1 MVGVIG
7 IALSVKLI
15 LSKVFFEKKS
25 TTLDFFTTITIFI
38 YRVGHKNP
46 YIKDMEHKRKYRELD
61 DRIKQSIGQALR
73 GKPKSESHKQHLSQA
88 LQDYWKTVP
97 SRGNNE
103 VKSSN
108 TDDE

>member
-1 MVGVIG
+1 M
-7 IALSVKLI
+7 S
-15 LSKVFFEKKS
+15 E
-25 TTLDFFTTITIFI
+25 
-38 YRVGHKNP
+38 Y
-46 YIKDMEHKRKYRELD
+46 KRKYRELD
-61 DRIKQSIGQALR
+61 DDTKQKISQSSK
-73 GKPKSESHKQHLSQA
+73 GKPKSYSHRQHLSQA